1 MQNVLKSY
9 MCFNFWLVQNVSIEK
24 HVHCVHDG
32 QRFTCFNWMLPSAIN
47 MLTKNT
53 HPQKQHN
60 FRIISWQ
67 LFLCMQWVWS
77 VIWLYTVNYLL
88 YFTQERYFVIPLFC
102 IKIDFSYYVIMP
114 KTAWKLLVLNREIL
128 KSARTA
134 SGGFSGL

>member
-9 MCFNFWLVQNVSIEK
+9 TCFNFWLVQNVSIEK

-32 QRFTCFNWMLPSAIN
+32 QQFTCFNWMLPSAIN

-67 LFLCMQWVWS
+67 LLLCNAVSVECNLIVYCKLPTVFYTRTLFRNSTVLHQNWFFLLCHNAQNCLKITGIKQGDFKICKNC
-77 VIWLYTVNYLL
+77 IWW
-88 YFTQERYFVIPLFC
+88 F
-102 IKIDFSYYVIMP
+102 
-114 KTAWKLLVLNREIL
+114 
-128 KSARTA
+128 
-134 SGGFSGL
+134 